1 MNEWNANNVIYP
13 ADKHTL
19 MMIRKFPHY
28 HRFSHTQKN
37 TIFPSVDYM
46 QYRHNSNA
54 QHSAH
59 TTHIEV
65 AI

>member
-28 HRFSHTQKN
+28 HRFSHTQKTQYSPRSTICNIGTIQTHN
-37 TIFPSVDYM
+37 T
-46 QYRHNSNA
+46 
-54 QHSAH
+54 AH
-59 TTHIEV
+59 ILHI
-65 AI
+65 